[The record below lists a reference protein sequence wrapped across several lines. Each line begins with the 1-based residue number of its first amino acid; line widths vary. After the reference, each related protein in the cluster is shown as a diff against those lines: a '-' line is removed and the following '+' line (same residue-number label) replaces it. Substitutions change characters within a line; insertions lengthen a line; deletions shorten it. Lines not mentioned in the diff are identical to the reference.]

1 MRLLASTYTPKD
13 LNFKGF
19 SFYADFRPEVNE
31 WGKRGEVRC
40 RTILDLRNLNQ
51 SGDVGAAA
59 AVGVAGEKVK
69 EEREGGDG
77 DNDVTVSGGGG
88 GSGTGV
94 MVQPAG
100 AIEGKS
106 TRLESDVVKVG
117 KWNELGELGE
127 VEVEG
132 KGKDLSLDFEGRSYE
147 TDMKD
152 GAEPDR
158 KKAKVE
164 VDELAEEDEYDQFFD
179 DLGGVDL
186 QHLP

>member
-51 SGDVGAAA
+51 SGDVGAAPA
-59 AVGVAGEKVK
+59 DGVAGEKVK

-88 GSGTGV
+88 GSGDSGGGGEQV
-94 MVQPAG
+94 LSFDWHGERAG
-100 AIEGKS
+100 QTYSTACTTRSIDNFCWWRHIE
-106 TRLESDVVKVG
+106 ESCYAP
-117 KWNELGELGE
+117 
-127 VEVEG
+127 
-132 KGKDLSLDFEGRSYE
+132 S
-147 TDMKD
+147 
-152 GAEPDR
+152 
-158 KKAKVE
+158 
-164 VDELAEEDEYDQFFD
+164 
-179 DLGGVDL
+179 
-186 QHLP
+186 